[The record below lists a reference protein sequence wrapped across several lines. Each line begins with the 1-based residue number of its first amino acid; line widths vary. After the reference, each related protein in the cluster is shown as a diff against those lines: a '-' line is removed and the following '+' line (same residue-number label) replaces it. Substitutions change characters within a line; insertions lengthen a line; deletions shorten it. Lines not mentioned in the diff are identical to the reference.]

1 MVKQCKIFLECVVHS
16 NFSLLA
22 PSYLT
27 VLAQPVSKSES
38 TRLMRNRLHKAGRG
52 NSGFSMTELLVV
64 LGIIAIMTVISLPY
78 IVNYKKAYKSEDQAL
93 KVIDMMR
100 EAGQLALNRRRTIRF
115 EIDFTDNAALII
127 DENGGA
133 TDTQIKKIPLEM
145 TRDVRMD
152 IIPATISKPNPPN
165 YNDLAAATD
174 TLGHLAGGT
183 TVTGHSVWAARFR
196 SDGSVV
202 NAANVPI
209 NANIYSWPPISPGST
224 TPRSKAEVRA
234 ITIFGG
240 SGAIRYWKHD
250 GTNFVAN
257 Q

>member
-1 MVKQCKIFLECVVHS
+1 
-16 NFSLLA
+16 
-22 PSYLT
+22 
-27 VLAQPVSKSES
+27 
-38 TRLMRNRLHKAGRG
+38 
-52 NSGFSMTELLVV
+52 MTELLVV
-64 LGIIAIMTVISLPY
+64 LGIIAIMSVISLPY

-133 TDTQIKKIPLEM
+133 ADTQIKKLPLEM
-145 TRDVRMD
+145 TKDVRMD

-165 YNDLAAATD
+165 YNDLAASTD
-174 TLGHLAGGT
+174 TLGHLAGT
-183 TVTGHSVWAARFR
+183 VTVTGHSVWAARFR

-209 NANIYSWPPISPGST
+209 NANIYSWPPISREAQRREAKLKYARLRSLAAAERSGTGNT
-224 TPRSKAEVRA
+224 TGRISSQINNEQDWHYEYQ
-234 ITIFGG
+234 I
-240 SGAIRYWKHD
+240 
-250 GTNFVAN
+250 
-257 Q
+257 